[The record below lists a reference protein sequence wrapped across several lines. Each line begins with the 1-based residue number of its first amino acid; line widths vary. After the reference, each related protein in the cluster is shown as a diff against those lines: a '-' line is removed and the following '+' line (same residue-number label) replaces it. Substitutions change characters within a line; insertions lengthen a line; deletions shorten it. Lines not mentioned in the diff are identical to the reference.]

1 MTISFWPFRR
11 PKEGKVD
18 TGAKKVEQAANV
30 NVGTQPQGK
39 GITQS
44 QIDNW
49 FTYHSPTADDQVG
62 YVAIRVASKA
72 LAETIV
78 KHTPSSAD
86 QSAAIRLLREA
97 VMTANASIA
106 CKGQ

>member
-11 PKEGKVD
+11 KAMD
-18 TGAKKVEQAANV
+18 TGTKKVEQVANV
-30 NVGTQPQGK
+30 NVQGTQPQGR
-39 GITQS
+39 GITQA

-49 FTYHSPTADDQVG
+49 FTYHAPTADDQVG
-62 YVAIRVASKA
+62 YVAIRVAAKA

-78 KHTPSSAD
+78 KHSPTSAD
-86 QSAAIRLLREA
+86 QSAAIRLLRDA

>member
-1 MTISFWPFRR
+1 M
-11 PKEGKVD
+11 D
-18 TGAKKVEQAANV
+18 TGTKKVEPEKV
-30 NVGTQPQGK
+30 PQPQSR

-49 FTYHSPTADDQVG
+49 FTYHPPTADDQVG
-62 YVAIRVASKA
+62 FVAIRVAAKA

-78 KHTPSSAD
+78 KYSPPSAD
-86 QSAAIRLLREA
+86 QSAAIRLLRDA